1 MDFRDVRFESYKES
15 YTRRQRC
22 NWVVQKQL
30 QSLDKHGENTVCLGK
45 LRRQLRRPEKK
56 IQGLRK
62 RGRGVRDELSGISIG
77 HSTSSLQRKWTK
89 SGPCV
94 FISVSSIKYDPFSFN
109 KAKSTC
115 YDYSW
120 AGIYVV
126 RYVDSKLEV

>member
-1 MDFRDVRFESYKES
+1 M
-15 YTRRQRC
+15 
-22 NWVVQKQL
+22 
-30 QSLDKHGENTVCLGK
+30 
-45 LRRQLRRPEKK
+45 RRPEKK

-126 RYVDSKLEV
+126 RYVDSKLEVYNLPGSWHATLYAVYDRHEIAAVLLQRTVLQSRVLSSAVCV